1 MSTISL
7 TKAKGGLNTIL
18 SYARENLQALGI
30 VGMVIVFA
38 VIEPRFFT
46 LSNAMTIAQQIA
58 VVAIVAIGLSLVILT
73 GNIDLSVGSLAGL
86 AGLVLALVMAA
97 TGSVWLAIVSALG
110 TGLLAGLMNGVLVA
124 RLGLNSTIVTIAA
137 LTWGRG
143 LVKAVT
149 RGQPIRAENAILTY
163 LVDGKIL
170 GIAVPLL
177 LIALLYLVFYFF
189 LHRTKTGYHIFAL
202 GCNEQVVIN
211 SGIHSG
217 KLKIAVFGI
226 SGLLASVGGILSVG
240 RTASALA
247 ITGQGMELDVLMAVV
262 IGGNRLSGGMGSV
275 FKVLLGVL
283 FVGLL
288 SNGFSILAVPGTVV
302 QMFKGLVIIL
312 AVLSDRLAHGRAS

>member
-1 MSTISL
+1 VL
-7 TKAKGGLNTIL
+7 
-18 SYARENLQALGI
+18 
-30 VGMVIVFA
+30 VGFI
-38 VIEPRFFT
+38 
-46 LSNAMTIAQQIA
+46 
-58 VVAIVAIGLSLVILT
+58 
-73 GNIDLSVGSLAGL
+73 
-86 AGLVLALVMAA
+86 
-97 TGSVWLAIVSALG
+97 
-110 TGLLAGLMNGVLVA
+110 NGFLVA

-149 RGQPIRAENAILTY
+149 RGQPIRVESEFLTF

-170 GIAVPLL
+170 GITVPLL
-177 LIALLYLVFYFF
+177 IIVVLYLFFYFF
-189 LHRTKTGYHIFAL
+189 LHRTKSGYHIFAL

-211 SGIHSG
+211 SGINAAN
-217 KLKIAVFGI
+217 LKIIVFVI
-226 SGLLASVGGILSVG
+226 SGLLAALGGIMSVG

-247 ITGQGMELDVLMAVV
+247 ITGQGLELDALMAVV

-312 AVLSDRLAHGRAS
+312 AVLSDRLAHGRVS